1 MEVEETKSKKGVI
14 QMAESGK
21 EDIILMAILAVT
33 RDDVLAGANE
43 LGIPEEQITDDV
55 MALVREKV
63 SRGLR
68 DWREVIK
75 GMVKEAIKCPL
86 GQVCSPAC
94 VWREVGECL
103 SLRGVK

>member
-1 MEVEETKSKKGVI
+1 
-14 QMAESGK
+14 MAENGK

-63 SRGLR
+63 SQGLR
-68 DWREVIK
+68 DWRGVVN
-75 GMVKEAIKCPL
+75 GLVKEAIKCPL

-94 VWREVGECL
+94 AWREVGGCL

>member
-1 MEVEETKSKKGVI
+1 
-14 QMAESGK
+14 MAESSK
-21 EDIILMAILAVT
+21 ENIILMAILAVT

-55 MALVREKV
+55 IALVREKV
-63 SRGLR
+63 SQGLR
-68 DWREVIK
+68 DWREVVNDL
-75 GMVKEAIKCPL
+75 VKKAIKCPL
-86 GQVCSPAC
+86 GQVCSPTC